1 MATTASGVI
10 EVRGEYAS
18 RAKLAWARLIR
29 KVYEAD
35 PLVCDKCKGPIRM
48 VALIEDPAVV
58 RASLTH
64 LGLWQRRALERAP
77 LWRCVLFRFARSQTA
92 RLTFDSISIGG
103 RCFVRKT
110 PEERFFSV
118 RFALGEV

>member
-10 EVRGEYAS
+10 EVLGEEYAS
-18 RAKLAWARLIR
+18 GAKLAWARLIR

-35 PLVCDKCKGPIRM
+35 PLVCGNCKGPMRV

-58 RASLTH
+58 RAILTH
-64 LGLWQRRALERAP
+64 LGLWQPRALERAP
-77 LWRCVLFRFARSQTA
+77 LWRRVLFRFARSQTE

-103 RCFVRKT
+103 RCFVRNCAQDA
-110 PEERFFSV
+110 R
-118 RFALGEV
+118 